1 MNLVRLQYGGGGGEL
16 HGATIIVNT
25 KETTLVGKEV
35 LLYKASDLSTIINKT
50 IFSALSSDGVSTAT
64 FNNIIEPDTY
74 IVKSSDGIDEA
85 TSEDITINSD
95 EIINKIIKTTI
106 ISFYKIV
113 TFAGGT
119 DEEIYKMLKAH
130 YSGSINISDYWS
142 FGDTRSITLSA
153 IDSTLTGESQPLQTV
168 TFVIL
173 GLEEDTLATPIG
185 TRSKSAITVY
195 MKTPFSTAGKMND
208 SNTYSWENCK
218 RRTWCNSLFVDSLP
232 NYIKQSVKLINKN
245 TATSPTNSTINVTQ
259 DKAFLL
265 SYQEE
270 YGTNTDLPN
279 YNQVV
284 SDGCDIYSYFES
296 SSNRGRAIHSSN
308 TSTFWRGFF
317 KDERRVCFDYSVPRV
332 DHGSDTSVLNIQVG
346 FCM

>member
-16 HGATIIVNT
+16 HGATIVVT
-25 KETTLVGKEV
+25 TQETTLANQQVK
-35 LLYKASDLSTIINKT
+35 LYKKTDLTNPISTK
-50 IFSALSSDGVSTAT
+50 IFSPIVSDTSSAEFD
-64 FNNIIEPDTY
+64 NIQEPDTY
-74 IVKSSDGIDEA
+74 VVISTVGTDEA
-85 TSEDITINSD
+85 ISEDITINSD

-130 YSGSINISDYWS
+130 YNGSINISDYWS
-142 FGDTRSITLSA
+142 VGDTRSITLSA

-173 GLEEDTLATPIG
+173 GLEKDTLATPIG

-195 MKTPFSTAGKMND
+195 MKTPFSTIGTMND
-208 SNTYSWENCK
+208 NNTYSWENCK

-259 DKAFLL
+259 DKAFIL

-270 YGTNTDLPN
+270 YGTNTDLSGYEN
-279 YNQVV
+279 AV

-296 SSNRGRAIHSSN
+296 SSNRGRAIHLE
-308 TSTFWRGFF
+308 TYTFWRGFY
-317 KDERRVCFDYSVPRV
+317 KDGRRACFDYTVPRV
-332 DHGSDTSVLNIQVG
+332 DHTFDNYPFNIQVG

>member
-16 HGATIIVNT
+16 HGATIVVT
-25 KETTLVGKEV
+25 TQETTLANQQVK
-35 LLYKASDLSTIINKT
+35 LYKKTDLTNPISTK
-50 IFSALSSDGVSTAT
+50 IFSPIVSDTSSAEFD
-64 FNNIIEPDTY
+64 NIQEPDTY
-74 IVKSSDGIDEA
+74 VVISTVGTDEA
-85 TSEDITINSD
+85 ISEDITINSD

-130 YSGSINISDYWS
+130 YNGSINISDYWS
-142 FGDTRSITLSA
+142 VGDTRSITLSA

-173 GLEEDTLATPIG
+173 GLEKDTLATPIG

-195 MKTPFSTAGKMND
+195 MKTPFSTMGTMND
-208 SNTYSWENCK
+208 NNTYSWENCK

-259 DKAFLL
+259 DKAFIL

-270 YGTNTDLPN
+270 YGTNTDLSGYEN
-279 YNQVV
+279 AV

-296 SSNRGRAIHSSN
+296 SSNRGRAIHLE
-308 TSTFWRGFF
+308 TYTFWRGFY
-317 KDERRVCFDYSVPRV
+317 KDGRRACFDYNTPRV
-332 DHGSDTSVLNIQVG
+332 DHSPDNRPFNVQVG

>member
-1 MNLVRLQYGGGGGEL
+1 MLGKTNSGNSGGGEL
-16 HGATIIVNT
+16 HGATIVVT
-25 KETTLVGKEV
+25 TQETTLANQQVK
-35 LLYKASDLSTIINKT
+35 LYKKTDLTNPISTK
-50 IFSALSSDGVSTAT
+50 IFSPIVSDTSSAEFD
-64 FNNIIEPDTY
+64 NIQEPDTY
-74 IVKSSDGIDEA
+74 VVISIVGTDEA
-85 TSEDITINSD
+85 ISEDITINSD

-142 FGDTRSITLSA
+142 VGDTRSITLSA

-185 TRSKSAITVY
+185 TRSKSAVTVY

-279 YNQVV
+279 YDKVV
-284 SDGCDIYSYFES
+284 LDGCDIYSYFES
-296 SSNRGRAIHSSN
+296 SSNRGRAIHSEPY
-308 TSTFWRGFF
+308 TFWRGFY
-317 KDERRVCFDYSVPRV
+317 KDGRRACFDYSAPRV
-332 DHGSDTSVLNIQVG
+332 DHTNDTSAFNIQVG